1 MATEKAGGDMGRERI
16 GWRPERL
23 REQREAHGLTLEQ
36 AGDRLRT
43 VAGAAGL
50 KDVPAANPQTL
61 WQHEQGE
68 VYPGPHY
75 RRAYCLLYGA
85 ADWELGFRSPLPSDE
100 PSRLGLTPST
110 DQHTGAHVLA
120 VERALLQI
128 APGTNGADHLG
139 IQQRIMDAWRRRH
152 TGGDPHKPTLVLVGG
167 YAGSGK
173 TELSRFLS
181 EISGWPLLDKD
192 PMCRPLVESLLVALG
207 SDRNDRH
214 SEVYRSKVRPLEYE
228 SLLAAVNAN
237 IDCGISSIVTAP
249 LIAELR
255 DEGWMR
261 RLKTRCDARG
271 VTVAPVWVT
280 CDVESMRDYI
290 GHRSAARDTW
300 KLDNWAEYVEGLDVD
315 LRPVVDH
322 LVVDNRFGAAV
333 AMADQARLAL
343 GAVRG

>member
-1 MATEKAGGDMGRERI
+1 MTKAEVEAMAKARP
-16 GWRPERL
+16 GWRPDRL

-36 AGDRLRT
+36 AGDKLRK
-43 VAGAAGL
+43 VANTARL
-50 KDVPAANPQTL
+50 KDVPAAHPQTL

-68 VYPGPHY
+68 VYPGVAY
-75 RRAYCLLYGA
+75 QRAYCLLYGA
-85 ADWELGFRSPLPSDE
+85 TDWELGFRSPLPGEE
-100 PSRLGLTPST
+100 PSKLGLTPSS

-128 APGTNGADHLG
+128 APGTDSANHFD
-139 IQQRIMDAWRRRH
+139 ISQRIMDAWRRRH

-173 TELSRFLS
+173 TELARFLS

-207 SDRNDRH
+207 SNRNDRH
-214 SEVYRSKVRPLEYE
+214 TETYRSKVRPLEYE
-228 SLLAAVNAN
+228 SLMAAVNAN

-249 LIAELR
+249 LIAELS

-261 RLKTRCDARG
+261 RLESRCEARG
-271 VTVAPVWVT
+271 VTVAPVWVR
-280 CDVESMRDYI
+280 CDVDSMRDYI
-290 GHRSAARDTW
+290 SYRSAARDTW
-300 KLDNWAEYVEGLDVD
+300 KLDNWAEYVAGLNVE

-322 LVVDNRFGAAV
+322 LVVDNRYGAAV
-333 AMADQARLAL
+333 AMADRARLAL
-343 GAVRG
+343 GAARS

>member
-1 MATEKAGGDMGRERI
+1 MAKARP
-16 GWRPERL
+16 GWRPDRL

-36 AGDRLRT
+36 AGEKLRQ
-43 VAGAAGL
+43 VASIARL

-68 VYPGPHY
+68 VYPGVAY
-75 RRAYCLLYGA
+75 QRVYCLLYGIT
-85 ADWELGFRSPLPSDE
+85 DWELGFRNPLPGEE
-100 PSRLGLTPST
+100 PSKLGLTSSN
-110 DQHTGAHVLA
+110 DKHTGAHVLA
-120 VERALLQI
+120 VERALLKI
-128 APGTNGADHLG
+128 AGADHFG
-139 IQQRIMDAWRRRH
+139 ISQRIMDAWRRRH
-152 TGGDPHKPTLVLVGG
+152 TGGDPHQPTLILVGG

-173 TELSRFLS
+173 TELARFLS

-214 SEVYRSKVRPLEYE
+214 TETYRSRVRPLEYE

-249 LIAELR
+249 LVAEFS

-261 RLKTRCDARG
+261 RLESRCKARG
-271 VTVAPVWVT
+271 VTVAPVWVR
-280 CDVESMRDYI
+280 CDINSMRDYI
-290 GHRSAARDTW
+290 SYRSAARDTW
-300 KLDNWAEYVEGLDVD
+300 KLDNWAEYVAGLNVE

-322 LVVDNRFGAAV
+322 MVVDNRHGAAV

-343 GAVRG
+343 GAVRA

>member
-1 MATEKAGGDMGRERI
+1 MTKAEVEAMAKARP
-16 GWRPERL
+16 GWRPDKL

-36 AGDRLRT
+36 AGDKLRG
-43 VAGAAGL
+43 VATTARL

-68 VYPGPHY
+68 VYPGVAY
-75 RRAYCLLYGA
+75 QRAYCLMYGA
-85 ADWELGFRSPLPSDE
+85 ADWELGFRNPLPSDE
-100 PSRLGLTPST
+100 PRKLGLTPST
-110 DQHTGAHVLA
+110 DQHTGAHALA

-128 APGTNGADHLG
+128 APGTTSADHLG

-152 TGGDPHKPTLVLVGG
+152 TGGDPHRPTLVLVGG

-173 TELSRFLS
+173 TEFARFLS

-192 PMCRPLVESLLVALG
+192 PMCRPLVESLLTALG

-214 SEVYRSKVRPLEYE
+214 TETYVSKVRPLEYE
-228 SLLAAVNAN
+228 SLLAAANAN

-249 LIAELR
+249 LVAELR

-261 RLKTRCDARG
+261 RLQSRCDARK
-271 VTVAPVWVT
+271 VKVAPVWVK

-300 KLDNWAEYVEGLDVD
+300 KLDNWEQYVAGLDMD
-315 LRPVVDH
+315 LRPVVPH

-343 GAVRG
+343 GSVRR